1 MIVRAA
7 AHCLCRA
14 MELLMA
20 LATVQIAFYL
30 ASIMA

>member
-1 MIVRAA
+1 MFIRTC

-30 ASIMA
+30 ASMLA